1 MPAGAA
7 IAGVGL
13 FSSYMANQNAKDAAG
28 NQAAASA
35 EQTALQRDQFDWQKA
50 RDENQQ
56 ELGGAWY
63 DWQKGIA
70 GQDDARRYA
79 LNDQNFTNAQD
90 YADESMQNAG
100 LTYDELT
107 GNAYDAQGNLV
118 SDAYDSSQQLM
129 DNAQY
134 SDADYLDA
142 EGQASADVTQ
152 AFDKAQG
159 MTRRNL
165 MAYGIDPNSS
175 QFINSQAGGGLAQA
189 GAEVN
194 AINSGRRSMRDTER
208 NRVRDAITTGHGMRS
223 NATTAGTGM
232 VNSAVLAGRSAIGG
246 AVANGRGAIG
256 DALKTNMST
265 RSEQLGLIDPR
276 IGMPSTAGN
285 VLGQMANT
293 QGQNANNWGAQAAAS
308 NQAAS
313 NALAAGIGGAAQIYG
328 YNQARPPYEPNSTPP
343 QDY

>member
-1 MPAGAA
+1 MAWVAVAVAGT
-7 IAGVGL
+7 GL
-13 FSSYMANQNAKDAAG
+13 VTGYMANQNAKDAAG

-35 EQTALQRDQFDWQKA
+35 EQTALQRDQFDWQRE

-63 DWQKGIA
+63 DWQRGIA
-70 GQDDARRYA
+70 GQEDARRFG
-79 LNDQNFTNAQD
+79 LNRENFTNAQD
-90 YADESMQNAG
+90 YYDESMQNAG

-134 SDADYLDA
+134 SDADYMDE
-142 EGQASADVTQ
+142 EGRASADVTQ
-152 AFDKAQG
+152 AFEKARG
-159 MTRRNL
+159 SSRRRA

-175 QFINSQAGGGLAQA
+175 AFLNSETGGGLIQA
-189 GAEVN
+189 NAEAG
-194 AINSGRRSMRDTER
+194 AINSGRRGMRSQER
-208 NRVRDAITTGHGMRS
+208 DRVRDAITTGYGMRS
-223 NATTAGTGM
+223 GATTAGTGM
-232 VNSAVLAGRSAIGG
+232 VNSAVLAGRSAMGG
-246 AVANGRGAIG
+246 AIASGRGAIG

-276 IGMPSTAGN
+276 IGMTSTAGN

-293 QGQNANNWGAQAAAS
+293 QGQNANNWGNQAAAS

-313 NALAAGIGGAAQIYG
+313 SALAAGIGGAAQIYG
-328 YNQARPPYEPNSTPP
+328 YNQSRPPVDPTLYSA
-343 QDY
+343 